1 MTTHTT
7 DRTDRTK
14 IIFDWN
20 RESPEL
26 LPKPSHRVEV
36 LDESLRDGIQSPSAL
51 DPPVEVKLQILQL
64 MNDLGVDAV
73 DVGLPAASQRNFE
86 DVVKMIELI
95 RDEKLG
101 LKPNCAARTV
111 VSDVIRIAEVQQATG
126 FPVQA
131 YSFIGSSPIR
141 QYTEN
146 WSLEWLVEQSR
157 NAIRAGRQEGLEMAY
172 VTEDTM
178 RSDPADLEVL
188 FQAALDEGANCLC
201 LCDTVGHATPDG
213 AKALVLW
220 TLEFLEN
227 KGYKDVRIDWHGHN
241 DRGLALANAL
251 SAASAGAQRIHGTSI
266 GIGERVGNVALD
278 QLLVNLSL
286 LGWSD
291 RNLQA
296 LAEFCALCSESLGI
310 DIPINYP
317 AVGRDAFRTATGV
330 HASAILKAMDKGD
343 VELADII
350 YSGVNAGQIGRTQV
364 VDIGPM
370 SGKSNAIYWMRNQGI
385 DPTDERIAALLKA
398 AKNSNRTLSDE
409 ECREA
414 LTGL

>member
-7 DRTDRTK
+7 DRTDRSN
-14 IIFDWN
+14 IIYDWN
-20 RESPEL
+20 GESPGL
-26 LPKPSHRVEV
+26 LPKPAHKVEV

-51 DPPVEVKLQILQL
+51 DPPVEVKLRILRLLDQ
-64 MNDLGVDAV
+64 LGVDAV
-73 DVGLPAASQRNFE
+73 DVGLPAASQRNFD

-95 RDEKLG
+95 RDENLSI
-101 LKPNCAARTV
+101 KPNCAARTV
-111 VSDVIRIAEVQQATG
+111 VTDVTRIAEVQQATG

-146 WSLEWLVEQSR
+146 WSLDWLVEQSR
-157 NAIRAGRQEGLEMAY
+157 NAIKAGRQEGLEVAY

-213 AKALVLW
+213 AKSLVQW
-220 TLEFLEN
+220 TLDFLDR
-227 KGYKDVRIDWHGHN
+227 KGYENVRIDWHGHN

-251 SAASAGAQRIHGTSI
+251 SAASAGAHRIHGTSI

-291 RNLQA
+291 RNLKA

-310 DIPINYP
+310 EIPINYP

-343 VELADII
+343 IELADII
-350 YSGVNAGQIGRTQV
+350 YSGVNAGEIGRTQV

-370 SGKSNAIYWMRNQGI
+370 SGKSNAIFWMKNQDI
-385 DPTDERIAALLKA
+385 EVTEERIAALLKA
-398 AKNSNRTLSDE
+398 AKGSDRTLSDE
-409 ECREA
+409 ECREVLNA
-414 LTGL
+414 L